1 VKVGVNNM
9 TRIFYMKDLN
19 GNRLE
24 ASTSSGLAEKYG
36 ISNHKVLMSCLGMEL
51 PELDV
56 TFEYRDYDYEI

>member
-1 VKVGVNNM
+1 M

-36 ISNHKVLMSCLGMEL
+36 ISNHKVLMSCMGAVFEEM
-51 PELDV
+51 DV
-56 TFEYRDYDYEI
+56 TFECRDYEWEI